1 MRRPMLRR
9 RCWLGVLWPPP
20 PPAPCLASPT
30 ARVQAHRGPAWAAG
44 QPTNPQPPVLSPAFR
59 RPARDPFG
67 QASFPD
73 GSAPGGRWA
82 APRSAWSRGATMTS
96 SFGGQSLPTRAL
108 TDPGLSDDGEP
119 ARPHGRRPA
128 PRANQPVQAGLRRH
142 RRPCGRPP
150 APSIPAGGG
159 IGALD
164 GAPRCQPAAA
174 ASRRQRRPPR
184 PFAHPLLPPWPLQ
197 RSAWMTP
204 SSPPTLMCSPRRCAS
219 TTSTWT
225 SGWTS
230 CKICWAR
237 RARRCRPPMKSTC
250 TAACPRAPAAATRSS
265 PPRSTTSS

>member
-1 MRRPMLRR
+1 MLGR
-9 RCWLGVLWPPP
+9 RCWLGGPVASPT
-20 PPAPCLASPT
+20 PAPCLASPT
-30 ARVQAHRGPAWAAG
+30 ARVQARRGPAWAAG
-44 QPTNPQPPVLSPAFR
+44 QPTNPQPPVLPPAFR

-82 APRSAWSRGATMTS
+82 APALGVEEGRDMTS

-119 ARPHGRRPA
+119 ARPHRRRPA
-128 PRANQPVQAGLRRH
+128 PRANQPVQTGLRRS
-142 RRPCGRPP
+142 RQPCRRPP
-150 APSIPAGGG
+150 APSIAAGGG
-159 IGALD
+159 IGVLD
-164 GAPRCQPAAA
+164 GACRAPRLLPA
-174 ASRRQRRPPR
+174 RRRRVTPPATVPP
-184 PFAHPLLPPWPLQ
+184 PFAYPVPPPWPLQ
-197 RSAWMTP
+197 RSAWRTR
-204 SSPPTLMCSPRRCAS
+204 SSHPTLMCSPRRCAS

-230 CKICWAR
+230 CKTCWAP